1 MTTTRRLNDSNKVIV
16 TAALTGAVTTKQ
28 DNPYL
33 PTQPKEIAEAAL
45 RCYEAGAAMVHIH
58 VRDDNDAGS
67 MRFDKFEEAV
77 GLIRATGCAEDRGS
91 PGRSVSVPSGSSD
104 PRWRLLTRVR

>member
-1 MTTTRRLNDSNKVIV
+1 
-16 TAALTGAVTTKQ
+16 
-28 DNPYL
+28 
-33 PTQPKEIAEAAL
+33 
-45 RCYEAGAAMVHIH
+45 MVHIH

-77 GLIRATGCAEDRGS
+77 GLIRATGCPVLLNLTSSGGQGFSWEERI
-91 PGRSVSVPSGSSD
+91 RPSGSSD